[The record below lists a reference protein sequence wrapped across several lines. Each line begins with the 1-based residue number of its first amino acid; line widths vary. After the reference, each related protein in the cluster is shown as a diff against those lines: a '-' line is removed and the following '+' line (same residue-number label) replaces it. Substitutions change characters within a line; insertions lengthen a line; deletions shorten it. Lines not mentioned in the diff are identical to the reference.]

1 MHTPAYKSCSASLS
15 PACKHPRS
23 AYGPYS
29 SPSSCPGIKPH
40 FLSQMNT
47 HFQRGQA
54 LWWLSYLKESI
65 SSDGIL
71 GTGRNEV
78 VGAAEGWVV
87 CVLGCFHSNSNL
99 TVRALEGRAVIA
111 RATPSYPVH
120 LGLMVKEGRERN
132 MYSAQPECTFPA

>member
-1 MHTPAYKSCSASLS
+1 
-15 PACKHPRS
+15 
-23 AYGPYS
+23 
-29 SPSSCPGIKPH
+29 
-40 FLSQMNT
+40 MNT
-47 HFQRGQA
+47 YFQRGQA
-54 LWWLSYLKESI
+54 LWWLSNLKESI

-111 RATPSYPVH
+111 RAPPSYPVH
-120 LGLMVKEGRERN
+120 LGLMVEEG
-132 MYSAQPECTFPA
+132 YSLSSLFSGTLHAVGYIFPFLPCLSLLFYSQLFLKPPQKTTLLSRISYSLGWFW